1 MKLISEARYLAAHE
15 LYIEILIRVD
25 EAIDFNEEGKKAM
38 KNSLHCEQHIM
49 TLLKR
54 TAEVKQALDYHDT
67 SDDWIYGS
75 SMLGI
80 TSYYRTSPGDNC
92 ITIKMEGAIE
102 DLPTIEQFAVL
113 KRQSMSSLT
122 KLKSMLPISTL
133 SVRKL
138 KKFFIS

>member
-38 KNSLHCEQHIM
+38 KNSLHCKQHIM
-49 TLLKR
+49 

-75 SMLGI
+75 NMLGI